1 MKTLIGAAAAL
12 LMMSA
17 AVPALAQ
24 ASTGIPTTAS
34 MGSVEAIKPATL
46 NLSAQGET
54 RVRPDMASITLG
66 VSVEQPTAAEAVR
79 ANAARMTQV
88 IAALKKA
95 GVADKDIQTSS
106 LSLNPQYVY
115 QENLP
120 PRLTGYQV
128 SNQVTITVRDL
139 TRLGQT
145 VDATVTAGATNVA
158 NISFGVTD
166 PKAAEDEARLA
177 AVKALQA
184 KAELY
189 ARATG
194 HRIARMASLSES
206 GGYTPPSPPM
216 PMYAMARMEK
226 ADSTPVAAGEV
237 VVRIDVS
244 AVYELSR

>member
-24 ASTGIPTTAS
+24 AAQGPGAPTAAS
-34 MGSVEAIKPATL
+34 AEAMKPATL
-46 NLSAQGET
+46 NLSAYGET
-54 RVRPDMASITLG
+54 RVRPDMATITLG
-66 VSVEQPTAAEAVR
+66 VSVEAPGAADAVK
-79 ANAARMTQV
+79 ANAAKMTAV

-106 LSLNPQYVY
+106 LNLSPQYVY

-139 TRLGQT
+139 TKLGQT
-145 VDATVTAGATNVA
+145 VDATVGAGATNVN
-158 NISFGVTD
+158 NISFGLAD
-166 PKAAEDEARLA
+166 PKAAEDAARLQ
-177 AVKALQA
+177 AVTALQA

-189 ARATG
+189 ARATN
-194 HRIARMASLSES
+194 HRIARLASLSEG

-216 PMYAMARMEK
+216 PVYAMARMEK

-237 VVRIDVS
+237 VVRIDVN
-244 AVYELSR
+244 AVYELAR

>member
-1 MKTLIGAAAAL
+1 MKTLIGAAAAA

-24 ASTGIPTTAS
+24 TQTTAALA
-34 MGSVEAIKPATL
+34 EAPKPATL

-54 RVRPDMASITLG
+54 RVRPDMATITLG
-66 VSVEQPTAAEAVR
+66 VTAEKPTAGEAVR
-79 ANAARMTQV
+79 ANAAQMTQV

-95 GVADKDIQTSS
+95 GLADKDIQTSS
-106 LSLNPQYVY
+106 LNLSPQYVY

-128 SNQVTITVRDL
+128 SNQVTLTVRDL
-139 TRLGQT
+139 TKLGQT
-145 VDATVTAGATNVA
+145 VDATVSAGATNVGG
-158 NISFGVTD
+158 ISFGVAD
-166 PKAAEDEARLA
+166 PKAAEDEARLK
-177 AVKALQA
+177 AVAALQA

-189 ARATG
+189 AKATG

-206 GGYTPPSPPM
+206 GGYAPPPM
-216 PMYAMARMEK
+216 PMPVYAMARMEK

-237 VVRIDVS
+237 VVRIDVNG
-244 AVYELSR
+244 VYELAR

>member
-17 AVPALAQ
+17 AAPALAQ
-24 ASTGIPTTAS
+24 ASAS
-34 MGSVEAIKPATL
+34 SAAAVSAEAVKPATL
-46 NLSAQGET
+46 NLSAYGET
-54 RVRPDMASITLG
+54 RVRPDMATITLG
-66 VSVEQPTAAEAVR
+66 VSVEAPGAADAVK
-79 ANAARMTQV
+79 ANAAKMTAV

-106 LSLNPQYVY
+106 LNLSPQYVY

-139 TRLGQT
+139 AKLGQT
-145 VDATVTAGATNVA
+145 VDATVGAGATNVN
-158 NISFGVTD
+158 NISFGLAD
-166 PKAAEDEARLA
+166 PKGAEDAARLQ
-177 AVKALQA
+177 AVAALQA

-189 ARATG
+189 ARATN
-194 HRIARMASLSES
+194 HRIARLASLSEG

-237 VVRIDVS
+237 VVRIDVN
-244 AVYELSR
+244 AVYELAR